1 MVLYAVYK
9 NCNSKPVEELKL
21 PEIVKGTPEIHP
33 VNCSLPKGDET
44 EEKKKNES
52 TKEKTTE
59 DASEQV

>member
-33 VNCSLPKGDET
+33 VNIPKGDED

-59 DASEQV
+59 DAADKV